1 MQEQAAPQVGSGA
14 EGEEPGPS
22 FAKRVV
28 DPLNSVTWFTMD
40 ALWMCKL
47 AWPAYTFAALTVVTG
62 LWLLVFGW
70 RRKRGVLFADLGLNC
85 WIAMNTVWLVADL
98 SGRQTPFEVTVPL
111 AVVGAAFIAVAACCG
126 QDVGPLRIHGR

>member
-1 MQEQAAPQVGSGA
+1 MQEPGAPQEEPGA
-14 EGEEPGPS
+14 EGDEPRS

-47 AWPAYTFAALTVVTG
+47 AWPAYVFAGLTVVTG
-62 LWLLVFGW
+62 VWMLACGW
-70 RRKRGVLFADLGLNC
+70 RQRRGVLLADLGLNC

-98 SGRQTPFEVTVPL
+98 NGYPTPLGLAVPL
-111 AVVGAAFIAVAACCG
+111 AVVGAAFLAVAAWHS
-126 QDVGPLRIHGR
+126 QDIRRLRIRGR